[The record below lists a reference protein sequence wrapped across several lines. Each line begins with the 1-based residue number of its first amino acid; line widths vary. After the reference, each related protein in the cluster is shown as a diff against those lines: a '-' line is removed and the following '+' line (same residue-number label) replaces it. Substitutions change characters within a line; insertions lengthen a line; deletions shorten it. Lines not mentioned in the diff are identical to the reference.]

1 MHSDRKY
8 LATVLRAAVVAG
20 AALSLSAC
28 MTQSQEAPPLAGPS
42 GFGLQLTM
50 SASPDIL
57 QRDGSS
63 QSTVRLN
70 FRDGSSNSPLGQR
83 RLVVSTTAGTL
94 SAGEVVTDGNGN
106 AALTFTAPSLNTPVS
121 SAQVTA
127 VPVGENIDNARV
139 QLVTIALLGPDV
151 PTASFTISPNPP
163 ALSQDVTFDA
173 SGTTLAGAACGASC
187 SYSWNF
193 GDGSNGSG
201 VIAQHAFTMSGV
213 QNVTLTVGAP
223 GGTSSSKT
231 TSFVIGAPAAP
242 RALFVVTPATP
253 TAGQQAIFNAT
264 TSSVGSGATLTQ
276 YIWDFGDGT
285 TASSG
290 VPIQAKTYAAPG
302 TYIMSLTV
310 VDSLGRSASVTT
322 TVTVN

>member
-8 LATVLRAAVVAG
+8 LATVLSAAVAAG

-28 MTQSQEAPPLAGPS
+28 MTQSQSAPPLAGPS
-42 GFGLQLTM
+42 GFGLVLTM
-50 SASPDIL
+50 TASPDIV

-70 FRDGSSNSPLGQR
+70 FRDGSSNSALGQR
-83 RLVVSTTAGTL
+83 RVIVNTTAGTL
-94 SAGEVVTDGNGN
+94 SVGEVVTDTNGN

-121 SAQVTA
+121 SAQITA
-127 VPVGENIDNARV
+127 VPVGENLDNART

-151 PTASFTISPNPP
+151 PTASFTIAPNPP
-163 ALSQDVTFDA
+163 AVGQDVTFDA
-173 SGTTLAGAACGASC
+173 SASSLTGAACGSNC

-201 VIAQHAFTMSGV
+201 VIVQHAFTMSGV
-213 QNVTLTVGAP
+213 QNVTLTVSAP

-242 RALFVVTPATP
+242 KALFVVTPATP

-264 TSSVGSGATLTQ
+264 TSTVGAGATIVQ

-285 TASSG
+285 TATTG
-290 VPIQAKTYAAPG
+290 VPIHAKTYATPG

-310 VDSLGRSASVTT
+310 VDSMGRTASTPT